1 MEHKSESRLPVTKNL
16 FSMRVAGASLALLAL
31 ATVWCSVRGRSDGAR
46 EVVHA
51 REDGDGQGDA
61 EELSI
66 TKAEQYTPVEVK
78 IDKYGYPEGFEI
90 DDYDYLRKPKRLIL

>member
-1 MEHKSESRLPVTKNL
+1 MEHKIESRLPVTKNL

-51 REDGDGQGDA
+51 REDGDGQVDA

-66 TKAEQYTPVEVK
+66 TKAEQYGVNTASARTRLTQLEQVRN
-78 IDKYGYPEGFEI
+78 GYR
-90 DDYDYLRKPKRLIL
+90 YSKPK